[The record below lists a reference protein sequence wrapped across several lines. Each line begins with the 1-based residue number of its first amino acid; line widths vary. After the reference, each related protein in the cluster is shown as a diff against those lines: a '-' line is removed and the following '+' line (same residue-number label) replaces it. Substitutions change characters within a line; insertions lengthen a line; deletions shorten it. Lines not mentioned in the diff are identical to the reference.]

1 MAGIMKDGK
10 VYAGGAG
17 SEVYSTEEQVIGT
30 WIDGK
35 PIYRK
40 IIQSTTS
47 SDGSTRYIP
56 IGVNVDEFVSMH
68 CLVKSRGTQY
78 LPSGFNYADTYKISI
93 DGYDNLGGAN
103 ANTVGIRHTGYP
115 NLPVTIILEYTKTT
129 D

>member
-10 VYAGGAG
+10 PYFFG
-17 SEVYSTEEQVIGT
+17 SGESYSTEEQVIGT
-30 WIDGK
+30 WINGK

-47 SDGSTRYIP
+47 SNGSTKYIP

-68 CLVKSRGTQY
+68 CLVKSNGAQY
-78 LPSGFNYADTYKISI
+78 LPSGFNEACTYTASV
-93 DGYDNLGGAN
+93 DGYNNLGGTK
-103 ANTVGIRHTGYP
+103 ANTVGIRHKSFP
-115 NLPVTIILEYTKTT
+115 DLPVTIVIEYTKTT